1 MSGRLRIRWS
11 KSFTKIHS
19 YRLPLDC
26 YFGFPMSS
34 SCLPLDY
41 LLDDTPLNCSTRQNT
56 EDLFNG
62 PKAYFQDLREDKMTN
77 ALVGKATVSI
87 TCIAPTEN
95 AAETMREFFKDHME
109 FMRAKSHQEG
119 PLKLLMYSISES
131 PEWKENTSW
140 TEGKYPEKTGRTVF
154 NLYEIYDNE
163 EGLHHHWIESAEYL
177 PVFTQLAEVHQIEW
191 LIFNQMKVTQSL
203 WD

>member
-1 MSGRLRIRWS
+1 
-11 KSFTKIHS
+11 
-19 YRLPLDC
+19 
-26 YFGFPMSS
+26 
-34 SCLPLDY
+34 
-41 LLDDTPLNCSTRQNT
+41 
-56 EDLFNG
+56 
-62 PKAYFQDLREDKMTN
+62 MTN

-109 FMRAKSHQEG
+109 FMKAKSHQEG

-131 PEWKENTSW
+131 PEQKENTSW

-203 WD
+203 WDQLDPIILRLTYLGSAKQIPPASYSPHQLITNPLVSRFNLPSITSIVLGTICYKNNIYNTINLVTIGVCFEC

>member
-1 MSGRLRIRWS
+1 MNPISRESLSFWAWASNRTLSRMSGRLRIRWS

-95 AAETMREFFKDHME
+95 AFNKWFFLFYSKKSIKTK
-109 FMRAKSHQEG
+109 FSGTWLRAVDA
-119 PLKLLMYSISES
+119 P
-131 PEWKENTSW
+131 
-140 TEGKYPEKTGRTVF
+140 
-154 NLYEIYDNE
+154 
-163 EGLHHHWIESAEYL
+163 
-177 PVFTQLAEVHQIEW
+177 QLRCWHD
-191 LIFNQMKVTQSL
+191 IFV
-203 WD
+203 

>member
-1 MSGRLRIRWS
+1 MGSLIRWS
-11 KSFTKIHS
+11 KSFTEIHS

-109 FMRAKSHQEG
+109 FMKAKSHQEG

-140 TEGKYPEKTGRTVF
+140 TEGKYTEKTG
-154 NLYEIYDNE
+154 E
-163 EGLHHHWIESAEYL
+163 
-177 PVFTQLAEVHQIEW
+177 
-191 LIFNQMKVTQSL
+191 QSL
-203 WD
+203 IYMKFTIMKRACITIGLNQQSTYPFLHNSQKYIKLNG